1 MILRMVSLLWLGP
14 LQGLRG
20 RDGRTCPNAADRE
33 LLIYVSVLS
42 GRLRHDACVKNHRNS
57 MSLGTAAVFALAATL
72 VAVMPGNLRADE
84 HDAMRHAVERGEIR
98 SLAEIL
104 AALRGK
110 LPGEVAGVE
119 IERKNGRW
127 LYEFRVVDNKG
138 RLFEV
143 YVDARTAVIERMKE
157 K

>member
-1 MILRMVSLLWLGP
+1 
-14 LQGLRG
+14 
-20 RDGRTCPNAADRE
+20 
-33 LLIYVSVLS
+33 LS
-42 GRLRHDACVKNHRNS
+42 GRVVHGARVKKRRNT
-57 MSLGTAAVFALAATL
+57 MSLKTAAAVLAIAAVLAA
-72 VAVMPGNLRADE
+72 VAPAALRADE
-84 HDAMRHAVERGEIR
+84 RDDMRHAVERGEIR
-98 SLAEIL
+98 SLADIL

-127 LYEFRVVDNKG
+127 LYEFRVVDEKG

-143 YVDARTAVIERMKE
+143 YVDARTATIERTKE